1 MFGHIC
7 HLPAASRCLSVLKM
21 QSALITSD
29 MEEQEK
35 GEGGET
41 VEEGA
46 VSGLVCLRVG
56 AMR

>member
-7 HLPAASRCLSVLKM
+7 HLPAASRCLSVLAT
-21 QSALITSD
+21 QSTLITSD

-35 GEGGET
+35 GAET
-41 VEEGA
+41 VEEGG

-56 AMR
+56 VMR